1 MNRRK
6 KNSYRAAYTTKVAS
20 QWTCLSV
27 GQCHHIR
34 STTLTGEGDGLR
46 RPCTLRERERGLAME
61 PAFEVVP
68 GSLGMALAMGAMA
81 AAVPRCSWDG
91 GGGGGRGA
99 GPLPVTLSSWASAG
113 YGWVK
118 LGIPLITPWEA
129 PA

>member
-1 MNRRK
+1 MNRGK

-46 RPCTLRERERGLAME
+46 LPCTLRERERGLAME
-61 PAFEVVP
+61 AAFEVVP
-68 GSLGMALAMGAMA
+68 GSLGMALAM
-81 AAVPRCSWDG
+81 
-91 GGGGGRGA
+91 GA

-118 LGIPLITPWEA
+118 LGIPLTTPWEA